1 MTQKR
6 FQLKEE
12 IKSLALQIRETKFQ
26 FKQSQ
31 KENKTDYSLQSKLY
45 LLQSEFIIKHIAAS
59 LMRGTP
65 LAKIVKWD
73 NLGYF
78 KSSVSAII
86 TEYGADHKYYN
97 LLMEIV

>member
-45 LLQSEFIIKHIAAS
+45 HLQSEFIIKHIAAS
-59 LMRGTP
+59 LM
-65 LAKIVKWD
+65 
-73 NLGYF
+73 
-78 KSSVSAII
+78 
-86 TEYGADHKYYN
+86 
-97 LLMEIV
+97 